1 MRTLLLDNYDS
12 YTFNLYQL
20 IADINGHKPVV
31 MVNDDPT
38 LAGLRLE
45 DFDNIVVSPGPGR
58 PQNPRD
64 VGLLGDLLR
73 RGTLPVLGVCF
84 GHQMIAHLAGASVGA
99 APEPRHGHLA
109 KVSH

>member
-20 IADINGHKPVV
+20 IAGINGQEPVV
-31 MVNDDPT
+31 MVNDDPMLST
-38 LAGLRLE
+38 LRLE

-64 VGLLGDLLR
+64 VGFLGDLLR
-73 RGTLPVLGVCF
+73 RTTLPVLGVCL
-84 GHQMIAHLAGASVGA
+84 GHQMIAHLAGA
-99 APEPRHGHLA
+99 
-109 KVSH
+109 